1 MDKNT
6 SPPIL
11 SSSAY
16 NLINSTLYIQKG
28 FELNSSVKAICGNEL
43 EISEDTGSSI
53 SSRLSP
59 VVNLPYNQIGIS
71 ITRIDGDNITLNSY
85 GSNITLMRGGSWKN
99 TIDPTNA
106 KDDGLLNA
114 ATIIVY
120 NHGHVPVIAW

>member
-1 MDKNT
+1 M
-6 SPPIL
+6 
-11 SSSAY
+11 
-16 NLINSTLYIQKG
+16 
-28 FELNSSVKAICGNEL
+28 
-43 EISEDTGSSI
+43 
-53 SSRLSP
+53 
-59 VVNLPYNQIGIS
+59 NLPYNQIGIS